1 MSVGTEGI
9 QGNVQILRLGS
20 CRVCEGILETGIQGK
35 DQMGA
40 REDGLRFHRDKCE
53 ELRREDVPQ
62 AVRFNAGLQD
72 RRLG

>member
-35 DQMGA
+35 DQIG
-40 REDGLRFHRDKCE
+40 GS
-53 ELRREDVPQ
+53 RRWTQVSPC
-62 AVRFNAGLQD
+62 
-72 RRLG
+72 